1 MIKKI
6 GEPIKRGIFKNKL
19 FLWAVIVPFLL
30 FTMYTLL
37 IAKPRYVSNS
47 SVTVQNINGAG
58 ELSNMGALLFAGIAG
73 NSQQDVLLIKEY
85 ISSADML
92 NAVDE
97 KFKILNHWNSPQI
110 DILYRLWFYDKKE
123 LALEYFRDKVKP
135 ILNPETGTLQISV
148 ETFDPKLSK
157 EVLDFVLK
165 KSEEF
170 VNNNNHKAAD
180 EQLNFI
186 DKEIKNIK
194 EKLDVSR
201 GNLIE
206 YQKTSKFFTPQAEIE
221 QASKKIMILEESKI
235 KSEAEY
241 NAKKTFLHE
250 NSPKMITLKET
261 IFQLEAQIKSE
272 KSKLLGTDGK
282 KSSGINDHT
291 DKYKLLEA
299 DLELRSEEYK
309 NALITYEKVKI
320 EATRKLKQLILVA
333 TPQLPDYPIY
343 PNKKMNILYAFII
356 LIMVYGIFGLLKD
369 IVKEHK

>member
-6 GEPIKRGIFKNKL
+6 GEPIKKGMLKNKL
-19 FLWAVIVPFLL
+19 FLWAVAIPFLL
-30 FTMYTLL
+30 FTFYTLI

-73 NSQQDVLLIKEY
+73 NSQQDILLIKEY

-92 NAVDE
+92 NAIDD

-123 LALEYFRDKVKP
+123 LALEYYRDKVKP
-135 ILNPETGTLQISV
+135 ILNPETGTLQVSV

-157 EVLDFVLK
+157 EVLDFILK

-180 EQLNFI
+180 EQLRFI
-186 DKEIKNIK
+186 DKEITNIK
-194 EKLDVSR
+194 GKLDIAR
-201 GNLIE
+201 ENLIA
-206 YQKTSKFFTPQAEIE
+206 YQKTSKFFTPKAEAE

-250 NSPKMITLKET
+250 NSHKMITLKET
-261 IFQLEAQIKSE
+261 IIQLEAQIKTE
-272 KSKLLGTDGK
+272 KAKMLGVDGK
-282 KSSGINDHT
+282 GNSGINDHT

-343 PNKKMNILYAFII
+343 PNKKLNILYAFVI
-356 LIMVYGIFGLLKD
+356 LLMVYGIVSLLKD

>member
-6 GEPIKRGIFKNKL
+6 GEPIKKGMLKNKL
-19 FLWAVIVPFLL
+19 FLWAVAIPFLL
-30 FTMYTLL
+30 FTFYTLI

-73 NSQQDVLLIKEY
+73 NSQQDILLIKEY

-92 NAVDE
+92 NAIDD

-123 LALEYFRDKVKP
+123 LALEYYRDKVKP
-135 ILNPETGTLQISV
+135 ILNPETGTLQVSV

-157 EVLDFVLK
+157 EVLDFILK

-180 EQLNFI
+180 EQLRFI
-186 DKEIKNIK
+186 DKEITNIK
-194 EKLDVSR
+194 GKLDIAR
-201 GNLIE
+201 ENLIA
-206 YQKTSKFFTPQAEIE
+206 YQKTSKFFTPKAEAE

-261 IFQLEAQIKSE
+261 IIQLEAQIKTE
-272 KSKLLGTDGK
+272 KAKMLGVDGK
-282 KSSGINDHT
+282 GNSGINDHT

-343 PNKKMNILYAFII
+343 PNKKLNILYAFVI
-356 LIMVYGIFGLLKD
+356 LLMVYGIVSLLKD

>member
-6 GEPIKRGIFKNKL
+6 GEPIKKRMFKNKL

-30 FTMYTLL
+30 FTFYTLI

-73 NSQQDVLLIKEY
+73 NSQQDILLIKEY

-92 NAVDE
+92 NVVDE
-97 KFKILNHWNSPQI
+97 KFKILNHWSSPQL
-110 DILYRLWFYDKKE
+110 DILYRLWFYNKKD

-135 ILNPETGTLQISV
+135 MLNPETGTLQVSV

-180 EQLNFI
+180 EQLGFI
-186 DKEIKNIK
+186 DKEITNIK
-194 EKLDVSR
+194 SKLDVAR
-201 GNLIE
+201 ENLIA
-206 YQKTSKFFTPQAEIE
+206 YQKTSKFFTPQAEAE

-250 NSPKMITLKET
+250 NSPKMITLRET
-261 IFQLEAQIKSE
+261 IYQLETQIKTE
-272 KSKLLGTDGK
+272 KAKMLGVDGK
-282 KSSGINDHT
+282 GKSGINDHT

-343 PNKKMNILYAFII
+343 PNIKLNVLYAFII
-356 LIMVYGIFGLLKD
+356 LLMVYGIVSLLKD

>member
-6 GEPIKRGIFKNKL
+6 GEPIKKRMFKNKL

-30 FTMYTLL
+30 FTFYTLI

-73 NSQQDVLLIKEY
+73 NSQQDILLIKEY

-97 KFKILNHWNSPQI
+97 KFKILNHWSSPQL
-110 DILYRLWFYDKKE
+110 DILYRLWFYDKKD

-135 ILNPETGTLQISV
+135 ILNPETGTLQVSV

-180 EQLNFI
+180 EQLGFI
-186 DKEIKNIK
+186 DKEITNIK
-194 EKLDVSR
+194 SKLDVAR
-201 GNLIE
+201 ENLIA
-206 YQKTSKFFTPQAEIE
+206 YQKNSKFFTPQAEAE

-261 IFQLEAQIKSE
+261 IYQLDTQIKSE
-272 KSKLLGTDGK
+272 KAKMLGVDGK
-282 KSSGINDHT
+282 GKSGINDHT

-343 PNKKMNILYAFII
+343 PNIKLNVLYAFII
-356 LIMVYGIFGLLKD
+356 LLMVYGIISLLKD

>member
-6 GEPIKRGIFKNKL
+6 GEPIKRGMLRNKL
-19 FLWAVIVPFLL
+19 FLWAVIIPFVL
-30 FTMYTLL
+30 FTVYTLL

-85 ISSADML
+85 VSSADML

-97 KFKILNHWNSPQI
+97 KFKILNHWSSPQV

-135 ILNPETGTLQISV
+135 IMNPETGTLQISV

-170 VNNNNHKAAD
+170 VNNNNHRAAD
-180 EQLNFI
+180 EQLSFI

-194 EKLDVSR
+194 DKLDVSR
-201 GNLIE
+201 QNIID

-241 NAKKTFLHE
+241 NAKTTFLHE

-261 IFQLEAQIKSE
+261 IAQLDAQIKNE
-272 KSKLLGTDGK
+272 RAKLLGTDGK

-299 DLELRSEEYK
+299 ELSLRSEEYK

-356 LIMVYGIFGLLKD
+356 LLMVYGIVGLLKD

>member
-201 GNLIE
+201 RNLIE